1 MSNRNVVIGLAV
13 LGLVLATGGAMA
25 QQHQHPQQAEPEPAA
40 EMPAMCHEMSAQMNE
55 HMEMMR
61 TMMARMDMEH
71 MGGAAMTHGAEP
83 GHDGSA
89 HSRAAMQEAPG
100 MHAMASS
107 MQQMAA
113 MDVAAIESAE
123 EADRLAEDVSGRLD
137 TMRSHMEQ
145 MQSLVERLRERAA
158 KLRDGSR

>member
-1 MSNRNVVIGLAV
+1 
-13 LGLVLATGGAMA
+13 
-25 QQHQHPQQAEPEPAA
+25 
-40 EMPAMCHEMSAQMNE
+40 MCHEMSVQMNE

-71 MGGAAMTHGAEP
+71 MGGAAMMHGEEP

-89 HSRAAMQEAPG
+89 HSQAAMQETSG

-113 MDVAAIESAE
+113 MDVAAIESAV
-123 EADRLAEDVSGRLD
+123 EADRLAEDVSARLD
-137 TMRSHMEQ
+137 AMRSHMEQ